1 MYSGPVTILRDGE
14 RMQIDVDTRPG
25 GVIVLR
31 PEGRLD
37 LATAGELKERVA
49 ATVSGSQARLV
60 IDLADVS
67 FIDSSGLGA
76 LISGL
81 KSARLAGGD
90 LRIANP
96 GEQARL
102 ILQLTALER
111 VIRPYPTLEEAL
123 SDF

>member
-1 MYSGPVTILRDGE
+1 
-14 RMQIDVDTRPG
+14 
-25 GVIVLR
+25 VIVLR

-37 LATAGELKERVA
+37 LATAGELKECVA
-49 ATVSGSQARLV
+49 TTVSGSQARLV
-60 IDLADVS
+60 IDLADVP

-96 GEQARL
+96 SEQAKL

-111 VIRPYPTLEEAL
+111 VMRPYSSLEEAL
-123 SDF
+123 ADF